1 MTLIYKI
8 LPRDDWSA
16 ACAVG
21 AYTGSV
27 DDIRDGF
34 IHLSPADQVEG
45 TARKYFH
52 GQPDLL
58 LAVFEAES
66 LGERLV
72 WEPSRGGALF
82 PHLYGPL
89 PLDAVRSVVPLP
101 LGGDG
106 HHVFP
111 DRV

>member
-1 MTLIYKI
+1 MSDF
-8 LPRDDWSA
+8 DDE
-16 ACAVG
+16 CPPLK
-21 AYTGSV
+21 
-27 DDIRDGF
+27 
-34 IHLSPADQVEG
+34 LSPADQVEG

-82 PHLYGPL
+82 PHLYAPLPTGEAIAVREMPLGPDGVPDAGPL
-89 PLDAVRSVVPLP
+89 AP
-101 LGGDG
+101 
-106 HHVFP
+106 
-111 DRV
+111 